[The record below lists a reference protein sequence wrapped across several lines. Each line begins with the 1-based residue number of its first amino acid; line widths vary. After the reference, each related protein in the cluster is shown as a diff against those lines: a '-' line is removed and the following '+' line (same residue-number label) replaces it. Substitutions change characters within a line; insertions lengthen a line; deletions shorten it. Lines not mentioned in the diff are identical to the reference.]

1 MRARPRPVRGPA
13 AERSPVR
20 LVATVIL
27 LAAGVSLLLL
37 SLRMHRAGPGGKG
50 WSRVDAQVS
59 ALLPVVPERTA
70 ENPWPQIQSWEVS
83 FSLAQGQGLPAS
95 VTWRS
100 PERSS
105 SPRQVLLADV
115 DPFEQGRSVRLWI
128 DPTRTRVEPV
138 DRLPSQML
146 ALGSLLLVVS
156 AWAFIP
162 RTPAWFP
169 FPIRARQTL
178 SHWTNSRQAYLTG
191 FLAPLLV
198 LAVIGHEAVFSVL
211 TKRWLWPEVPA
222 RVLNNRLETRGGVRG
237 HFTDHVLVFAYEWKG
252 VTYRSTHFGS
262 LPALTFPS
270 FQAASRHAATIKAT
284 TCRVNPWNP
293 ARAELQSGPGGSG
306 LIMLAIVFFWLQ
318 VSRQVYILSEL
329 GPRKFDLALRAR
341 RRVSLSAFSL
351 PRRAWMRFVWWLD
364 PFWEFGPAA
373 DKAASGQPPGPPA
386 PWSPSP

>member
-1 MRARPRPVRGPA
+1 
-13 AERSPVR
+13 
-20 LVATVIL
+20 VIL

-37 SLRMHRAGPGGKG
+37 SRQMHRAGPGGKG
-50 WSRVDAQVS
+50 WTRVS
-59 ALLPVVPERTA
+59 AEVTGLLPVVPERTA
-70 ENPWPQIQSWEVS
+70 DNPWPRVQSWEVS
-83 FSLAQGQGLPAS
+83 FSLAQEEGLPVS

-115 DPFEQGRSVRLWI
+115 DPFEKGRSVRLWI

-138 DRLPSQML
+138 DSLPSHLL
-146 ALGSLLLVVS
+146 ALGSLLLLVS
-156 AWAFIP
+156 VWAFIP
-162 RTPAWFP
+162 RTTAWFP
-169 FPIRARQTL
+169 FPIRRRQTL

-222 RVLNNRLETRGGVRG
+222 RVITNQLEKRGGGRG
-237 HFTDHVLVFAYEWKG
+237 GCHTDHMLRFTYEWKG
-252 VTYRSTHFGS
+252 VPYQSTQFGA
-262 LPALTFPS
+262 LPALTFPP
-270 FQAASRHAATIKAT
+270 FQADWRQASAAEAT

-293 ARAELQSGPGGSG
+293 TRAELQSGPGGSG

-329 GPRKFDLALRAR
+329 GPRKFALALRAR
-341 RRVSLSAFSL
+341 RRQSLAGL
-351 PRRAWMRFVWWLD
+351 PLRRRVWMRFIWWLD
-364 PFWEFGPAA
+364 PFWEFGQNPPSTPEKDSVARWT
-373 DKAASGQPPGPPA
+373 QPG
-386 PWSPSP
+386 S